1 MSKNVSFSMNTG
13 IGGGQDIIRQ
23 MAMPLVQKSAE
34 AVASRATRVAA
45 GMSTNPPTFR
55 VKTYVGLPNRR
66 GGTRAVAEVYGEDVL
81 NEHQDYV
88 GRTAVQKSKDAGRV

>member
-45 GMSTNPPTFR
+45 GMSSNPPTFR
-55 VKTYVGLPNRR
+55 VKTHIGLPNSR
-66 GGTRAVAEVYGEDVL
+66 GGTRAVAEVYGEDVS

>member
-45 GMSTNPPTFR
+45 GMSSNPPTFR

-66 GGTRAVAEVYGEDVL
+66 GGTRAVAEVYSEDVS

-88 GRTAVQKSKDAGRV
+88 GRAAVQKSKDAGRV

>member
-1 MSKNVSFSMNTG
+1 MSRDVRFSMNTG
-13 IGGGQDIIRQ
+13 AGGGQDIIRQ

-34 AVASRATRVAA
+34 AIASRATRVSA

-66 GGTRAVAEVYGEDVL
+66 GGTRAVAEIYGENVQ
-81 NEHQDYV
+81 NEHQNYV
-88 GRTAVQKSKDAGRV
+88 GHAAVQKSKDAGRV